1 MNWLAGLIRS
11 LMLLIVLLCASN
23 HSYAQQRFPKPE
35 FKTEYTQPVPE
46 HPAPRSPALEFL
58 DLAILVLVM
67 SLTAWV
73 AIRRRSRYG
82 ILILTIFSLFYFGFY
97 KQGCI
102 CSVGS
107 IQNVALALAD
117 PTYRLPLVAL
127 LVFLLP
133 LIFSL
138 FFGRVFCA
146 AACPLGAIQDLIIF
160 KPINLPVWLRK
171 SLSILPWTYL
181 GLAVLFATTGT
192 DFIICRYDPFIGI
205 YRLNGKFIMILLGI
219 AFLLMGLFV
228 ARPYCR
234 FICPYGALLSLTSR
248 FSKWHLSIYPTSC
261 VQCKLCTTA
270 CPFEAI
276 DFPDSEQTK
285 PEPRTQTRRFLTF
298 AALIPVLIAVGM
310 FIGSLSHVFLSRA
323 NSTVYL
329 AELLIAHPELRSDPL
344 NLDIQTFLASGQ
356 TLETLTEDAATIREK
371 FRIGAMIL
379 GGFLGLVIGLT
390 ALNQLIFRRKE
401 DYQANR
407 ADCYSCARCLDYCP
421 VDKTVA
427 HG

>member
-171 SLSILPWTYL
+171 SLYPTVDLSGISGSLCHNRHRFHHLPVRSVHRHL
-181 GLAVLFATTGT
+181 PVERQIHHDPPGHRVFAHGT
-192 DFIICRYDPFIGI
+192 LRRTP
-205 YRLNGKFIMILLGI
+205 LLP
-219 AFLLMGLFV
+219 V
-228 ARPYCR
+228 Y
-234 FICPYGALLSLTSR
+234 LSLWCPPQS
-248 FSKWHLSIYPTSC
+248 HL
-261 VQCKLCTTA
+261 Q
-270 CPFEAI
+270 
-276 DFPDSEQTK
+276 
-285 PEPRTQTRRFLTF
+285 
-298 AALIPVLIAVGM
+298 VL
-310 FIGSLSHVFLSRA
+310 
-323 NSTVYL
+323 
-329 AELLIAHPELRSDPL
+329 
-344 NLDIQTFLASGQ
+344 
-356 TLETLTEDAATIREK
+356 
-371 FRIGAMIL
+371 
-379 GGFLGLVIGLT
+379 
-390 ALNQLIFRRKE
+390 
-401 DYQANR
+401 
-407 ADCYSCARCLDYCP
+407 
-421 VDKTVA
+421 
-427 HG
+427 